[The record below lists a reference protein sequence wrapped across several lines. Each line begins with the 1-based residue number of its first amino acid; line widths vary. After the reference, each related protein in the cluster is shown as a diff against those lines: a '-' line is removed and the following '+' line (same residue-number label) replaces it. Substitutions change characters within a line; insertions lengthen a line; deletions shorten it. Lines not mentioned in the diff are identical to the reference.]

1 MAAHGKMRASK
12 NSSFND
18 ASRRW
23 QELAAVVNVSE
34 FALIP
39 IVLIFLIMHG
49 NRMERLVGRVC
60 VCVWVGSG
68 VGGMSALSL
77 LLWL

>member
-34 FALIP
+34 FALTFSHHAKCAWQPNGEI
-39 IVLIFLIMHG
+39 L
-49 NRMERLVGRVC
+49 
-60 VCVWVGSG
+60 SG
-68 VGGMSALSL
+68 I
-77 LLWL
+77 